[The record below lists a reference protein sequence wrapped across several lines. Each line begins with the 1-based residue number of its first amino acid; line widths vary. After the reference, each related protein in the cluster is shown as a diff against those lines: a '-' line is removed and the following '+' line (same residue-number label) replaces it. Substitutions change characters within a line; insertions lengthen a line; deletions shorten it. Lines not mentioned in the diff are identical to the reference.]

1 MAKPVAFADEQIDT
15 DLWQIVGPWDHVQ
28 QRTYR
33 DSIRSPTRV
42 APVRSGQDKVPFF
55 IRDEI
60 GSGGES
66 SLPHSVPGSRR
77 KSLVR
82 RLASQRSAMITAT
95 VVTAL
100 GAGVYALTTDV
111 TEQQKAVASQS
122 ASNSARTVVQAR
134 VGNRPAYPRE
144 IAILERATE
153 PPFAL
158 PKTSGLEVTNRA
170 AQGLPINKGTKR
182 KAAGVGRLSIAK
194 HNTLRS
200 SPSAGEPLLT
210 SLPQDFAILNTIKTS
225 QSSNLLEES
234 NSVAEATTF
243 TNKENSATS
252 RRDSVQAMRS
262 LRRQ

>member
-28 QRTYR
+28 PRTYR

-42 APVRSGQDKVPFF
+42 APVRSGQDEVPFS

-60 GSGGES
+60 GPGGER

-95 VVTAL
+95 VFTAL

-182 KAAGVGRLSIAK
+182 KASGVGRLAIAK
-194 HNTLRS
+194 HNTLKS
-200 SPSAGEPLLT
+200 KASADEPLLT
-210 SLPQDFAILNTIKTS
+210 SLSYGFVGLIPTKAS
-225 QSSNLLEES
+225 PSNSPLEEP
-234 NSVAEATTF
+234 NSITEATTPN
-243 TNKENSATS
+243 TKENSVTD

>member
-1 MAKPVAFADEQIDT
+1 MAKPVAFADEQIDA
-15 DLWQIVGPWDHVQ
+15 DLWQIVGPWDDVQ

-33 DSIRSPTRV
+33 DSIRSRSRV
-42 APVRSGQDKVPFF
+42 APVRSGQDKVPFS

-82 RLASQRSAMITAT
+82 RLASQRSAMIMAT
-95 VVTAL
+95 VVAAL
-100 GAGVYALTTDV
+100 GAGLYALTTDV

-122 ASNSARTVVQAR
+122 ASNSAKTVVQAR
-134 VGNRPAYPRE
+134 VGNRPTYPRE

-170 AQGLPINKGTKR
+170 ARALPINKGTKR

-194 HNTLRS
+194 DNTLRS

-210 SLPQDFAILNTIKTS
+210 SLPQDFAGLNTIKTS
-225 QSSNLLEES
+225 PSSNLLEES
-234 NSVAEATTF
+234 NSAAETTTF
-243 TNKENSATS
+243 TNKENSATA

>member
-1 MAKPVAFADEQIDT
+1 MAKPVAFADEQIDA
-15 DLWQIVGPWDHVQ
+15 DLWQIVGPWDDVQ

-33 DSIRSPTRV
+33 DSIRSRSRV
-42 APVRSGQDKVPFF
+42 APVRSGQDKVPFS

-82 RLASQRSAMITAT
+82 RLASQRSAMIMAT
-95 VVTAL
+95 VVAAL

-158 PKTSGLEVTNRA
+158 PKTLGLEVTNRA
-170 AQGLPINKGTKR
+170 AQGKKR
-182 KAAGVGRLSIAK
+182 KAEAVGRLSIAK

-210 SLPQDFAILNTIKTS
+210 SLPQDFTILNTIKTS
-225 QSSNLLEES
+225 PSSNVLEES

-243 TNKENSATS
+243 TNKENSATA